1 MVQLSVEDERYLQ
14 KELPSFGILSVW
26 FGGIFVGITA
36 VTQILHQTIQ
46 PPWTRPLILVMELIL
61 LMMIVGSIL
70 FLAVNYQFGVKLV
83 AIPLLVNIGTLLIV
97 HTVAFDRM
105 WENARF
111 TSMAYGF
118 ELVVDDIKNNEIVPA
133 SDGYAMLPESYR
145 YLSSNGDLIRIDRSD
160 DVLTVL
166 FFADYESTDQF
177 TGYIYRSDG
186 SPPSSSLFEVDWR
199 FLHQRGP
206 NWYFAVSYPQ

>member
-1 MVQLSVEDERYLQ
+1 MVQLSVEDERYLH

-26 FGGIFVGITA
+26 FGSFFVLLTA
-36 VTQILHQTIQ
+36 VLQIVHQTIQ
-46 PPWTRPLILVMELIL
+46 PPWARPLILVMEAIL
-61 LMMIVGSIL
+61 LAMIVGSIL

-83 AIPLLVNIGTLLIV
+83 AIPLIVNIGTLLIV

-111 TSMAYGF
+111 SSMAYGF
-118 ELVVDDIKNNEIVPA
+118 EHVVEQIENNEIVAA
-133 SDGYAMLPESYR
+133 SDGYAVLPASYG
-145 YLSSNGDLIRIDRSD
+145 YLSSNGNLVRIERSN

-166 FFADYESTDQF
+166 FFADYDAPNQF

-186 SPPSSSLFEVDWR
+186 SPPPSSMFNVDWR
-199 FLHQRGP
+199 FLHQRSV